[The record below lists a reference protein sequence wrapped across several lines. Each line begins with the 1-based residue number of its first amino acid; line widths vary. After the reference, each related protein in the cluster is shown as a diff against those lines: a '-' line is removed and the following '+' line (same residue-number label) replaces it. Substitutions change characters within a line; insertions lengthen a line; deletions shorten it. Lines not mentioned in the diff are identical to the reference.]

1 MSTDTPHLTVDAQRA
16 DDRLIVT
23 VVGEVDAATASDLE
37 AGIVLDDPAIA
48 VVDLRLDQVTFIDS
62 SGLRAL
68 LMVRERVVAAGA
80 SVVLGATSTL
90 VDRLLEVTGLA
101 ETFSSPS

>member
-1 MSTDTPHLTVDAQRA
+1 MSTEAPHLTVDAERA

-23 VVGEVDAATASDLE
+23 VIGEVDAATASVLE
-37 AGIVLDDPAIA
+37 AGVVVDDPAIA
-48 VVDLRLDQVTFIDS
+48 TVDLRLDQVTFIDS

-68 LMVRERVVAAGA
+68 LMVRERVIAAGA
-80 SVVLGATSTL
+80 GVVLGSTSTL

-101 ETFSSPS
+101 DTFSAS

>member
-1 MSTDTPHLTVDAQRA
+1 VSTDAPHLTVDAQREG
-16 DDRLIVT
+16 DRLIVT
-23 VVGEVDAATASDLE
+23 VAGEVDAATASTLE
-37 AGIVLDDPAIA
+37 EGVVVDDPDVA

-68 LMVRERVVAAGA
+68 LMVRERVVSAGA
-80 SVVLGATSTL
+80 TVVLGSTSNL

-101 ETFSSPS
+101 GQFSASS